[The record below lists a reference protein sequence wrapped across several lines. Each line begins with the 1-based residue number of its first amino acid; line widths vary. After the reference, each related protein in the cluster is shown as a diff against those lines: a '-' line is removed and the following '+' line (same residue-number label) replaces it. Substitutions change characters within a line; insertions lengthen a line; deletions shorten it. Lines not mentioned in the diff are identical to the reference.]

1 MLTVADLSDRRRVL
15 VRQADEVSERVA
27 QVRSAGI
34 EQVLA
39 AALGTDD
46 PERLSEGTSALDL
59 LARHLMGTAR
69 T

>member
-1 MLTVADLSDRRRVL
+1 MGTPV
-15 VRQADEVSERVA
+15 E
-27 QVRSAGI
+27 
-34 EQVLA
+34 

-46 PERLSEGTSALDL
+46 PERLSEVTSALDL